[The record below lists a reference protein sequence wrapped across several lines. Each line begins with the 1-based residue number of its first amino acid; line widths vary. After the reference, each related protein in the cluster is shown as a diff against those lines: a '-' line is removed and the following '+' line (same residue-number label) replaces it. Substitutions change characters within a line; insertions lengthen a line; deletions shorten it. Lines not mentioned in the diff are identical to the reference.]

1 MFLIDP
7 LSRQPVYEQIIQQVE
22 RFVLSGVIS
31 PGSQLP
37 SVRGLSV
44 SLSINPNT
52 IQKAYN
58 DLERRGI
65 LCTVPGKGCFVT
77 QQAPEALKQQKRAQV
92 GAFDALVR
100 ELKLGGVTPQDLKK
114 RIDLVFA
121 ERKELST

>member
-7 LSRQPVYEQIIQQVE
+7 LSRQPVYEQIIEQTE
-22 RFVLSGVIS
+22 RFILSGVLC

-58 DLERRGI
+58 DLERRGV
-65 LCTVPGKGCFVT
+65 LCTVPGKGCFVS
-77 QQAPEALKQQKRAQV
+77 QQATDVLKQQKRAQI
-92 GAFDALVR
+92 GTFDALVR
-100 ELKLGGVTPQDLKK
+100 ELKLVGVTPQDLKE

-121 ERKELST
+121 ERKENPT